1 VTQLDETLDSALI
14 AMSNRDEGLWFEGR
28 LDDGVVGDSIDQQP
42 YECLQTELQAGLRLK
57 LGEELLSLMPAE
69 RQVCAAAA
77 LGRRSVMEN
86 SAMTTLDK
94 ETLLIHDL
102 SWMASA
108 SCRGHG
114 ELFFSPLFER
124 PTARAVR
131 ETAAKAY
138 CEQCEVRDEC
148 RKFARLNHEFGFWG
162 GENEAERVAAGY
174 RLNAPVG
181 VRRRRSA

>member
-1 VTQLDETLDSALI
+1 MDISAVTMLNNEI
-14 AMSNRDEGLWFEGR
+14 
-28 LDDGVVGDSIDQQP
+28 
-42 YECLQTELQAGLRLK
+42 
-57 LGEELLSLMPAE
+57 LL
-69 RQVCAAAA
+69 V
-77 LGRRSVMEN
+77 
-86 SAMTTLDK
+86 
-94 ETLLIHDL
+94 HDL

-108 SCRGHG
+108 RCIGKR

-124 PTARAVR
+124 PPARELR
-131 ETAAKAY
+131 EAAAKAY

-148 RKFARLNHEFGFWG
+148 RKFGRLNHEYGFWG